1 MQSNFI
7 NTPLTHT
14 KIQYNITR
22 REQTEKRGGRGG
34 DNIIAHTGIWTC
46 NLSFSRLMALLL
58 AVPPPEQNTWWT
70 LHCCHIGVQ
79 LSRAVLFCQPHQ
91 QLFTHSLDSTGR
103 QALWKYLSAT
113 HPLGHSRL
121 SPTPQPPHRWQK
133 QRTPNYHR
141 WLSASIQI
149 GAKLTVLLCLVWGGV
164 GCFLGGWV
172 GGGYKTNP
180 MRSKHIKDSKERLFI
195 RT

>member
-1 MQSNFI
+1 MQHTFCVCNQTS
-7 NTPLTHT
+7 LTHYLP
-14 KIQYNITR
+14 IQKSNTTSQGESR
-22 REQTEKRGGRGG
+22 LKRGGGGRGG
-34 DNIIAHTGIWTC
+34 NNIIAHTGIWTC

-58 AVPPPEQNTWWT
+58 AVPPPQQNTWWT

-103 QALWKYLSAT
+103 RALWKYLSAT

-121 SPTPQPPHRWQK
+121 SPTPQPPHRWQQ

-149 GAKLTVLLCLVWGGV
+149 GAKLTVLLCLVWGG
-164 GCFLGGWV
+164 WV
-172 GGGYKTNP
+172 GG
-180 MRSKHIKDSKERLFI
+180 IKLTQWDLN
-195 RT
+195 T